1 VCKLRRPGYPAAV
14 FATNRFSRADFGIDH
29 AHHGTPQERASAVV
43 RGFETAYRQRRSFAD
58 AIQIGMNYAMHT

>member
-1 VCKLRRPGYPAAV
+1 V
-14 FATNRFSRADFGIDH
+14 FATSRFSRGDFGIDH

-58 AIQIGMNYAMHT
+58 AIQIGMNYVMHT